1 MYAQGELW
9 GPPQGAGDNSHPSG
23 TSVVLDAACAE
34 DDGAEVASISDIS
47 NSLTL
52 HSSLHQQLVDINT
65 RPNEV
70 DQCCFWQVYDKMK
83 MLLIIN
89 KTFHICTPRQG
100 EQLDEG
106 AELRGGSKQLLS
118 SRHGTETL
126 AAAARL
132 NTTTNRIQLFRENS
146 VMWTVIWMW
155 YHPWILSP

>member
-1 MYAQGELW
+1 
-9 GPPQGAGDNSHPSG
+9 
-23 TSVVLDAACAE
+23 
-34 DDGAEVASISDIS
+34 
-47 NSLTL
+47 
-52 HSSLHQQLVDINT
+52 
-65 RPNEV
+65 
-70 DQCCFWQVYDKMK
+70 MK

-132 NTTTNRIQLFRENS
+132 NTTTNRIQLFRENC
-146 VMWTVIWMW
+146 VM
-155 YHPWILSP
+155 